1 MCDCDSDQESMEV
14 ISKQMEKT
22 IGKFLI
28 NRLLLNAEAWKQKY
42 YKIPKL
48 RYEEKQLSVL

>member
-22 IGKFLI
+22 IGKFLM